1 MGDVI
6 QMHTSRAARAQGTA
20 LAVAMVANRLGLT
33 PQQVIAC
40 AQAAADRVKEGRAS
54 AARAVSDAKA
64 ELLHRQPA
72 VIA

>member
-6 QMHTSRAARAQGTA
+6 QMHTSRAARAQGA
-20 LAVAMVANRLGLT
+20 AVAVAIAANRLGLT
-33 PQQVIAC
+33 PQQVIRC
-40 AQAAADRVKEGRAS
+40 AQAAAERVKEGQTS

-64 ELLHRQPA
+64 ELMRQQPR